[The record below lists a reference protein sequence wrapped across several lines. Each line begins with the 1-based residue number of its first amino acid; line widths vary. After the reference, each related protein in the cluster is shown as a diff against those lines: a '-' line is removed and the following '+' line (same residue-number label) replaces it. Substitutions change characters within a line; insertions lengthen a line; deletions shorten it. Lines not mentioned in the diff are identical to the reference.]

1 MAYMRIYCGYC
12 GQKWEVY
19 ERENWNSQ
27 QAATCPHCGK
37 RIDGQTWAKR
47 VIPAFC
53 AAADANRE
61 MERDAAGYHLPK
73 FRFDILSNRKGELYA
88 KEN

>member
-19 ERENWNSQ
+19 ERDNWNSQ
-27 QAATCPHCGK
+27 QAATCPHCGE
-37 RIDGQTWAKR
+37 RIDGQTWAR
-47 VIPAFC
+47 QVVPAFC

-61 MERDAAGYHLPK
+61 MERDAAGYHIPR
-73 FRFDILSNRKGELYA
+73 FRFDILSSKKGELYE